1 MRAAKARASRPW
13 AEGLTSVQTRNAS
26 TSVSPPE
33 AATRPLLDLVSRFQN
48 RLEDGDHPGHKL
60 ISAGL
65 APLEHE
71 RAVLQDRKRH
81 LLACLAPPMSDE
93 ARTALAK
100 IVAALLGAFPT
111 YGADREDAKI
121 TVSLIVRA
129 LDDVPVWAVQKAAGL
144 FLKNQQKVRWNPER
158 APTAPQ
164 IRAEAKMAM
173 LDVEVELHRLDQV
186 LSAEIV
192 DSETTED
199 ERKAAVAHWNQ
210 LKTELGLSN
219 VVTERTD
226 EEIAHE
232 RAAQLRANDAVERRD
247 AWERERAG
255 LPPADSPFVPRP
267 APIL

>member
-1 MRAAKARASRPW
+1 M
-13 AEGLTSVQTRNAS
+13 TSVQTRSTAS

-33 AATRPLLDLVSRFQN
+33 PASRPLLDLVSRFQN
-48 RLEDGDHPGHKL
+48 RLEDGDRPSHKL

-71 RAVLQDRKRH
+71 RAALEDRKRH
-81 LLACLAPPMSDE
+81 LSTSLAPATTDE
-93 ARTALAK
+93 DRAALSR
-100 IVAALLGAFPT
+100 IVMALLGGFPT
-111 YGADREDAKI
+111 FGADREDAKL

-129 LDDVPVWAVQKAAGL
+129 LDDVPVWAVQRAAGL
-144 FLKNQQKVRWNPER
+144 FLKNMQKTRWNPER

-164 IRAEAKMAM
+164 IRAEAKLVM

-199 ERKAAVAHWNQ
+199 ERKAAVAHWTQ
-210 LKTELGLSN
+210 IKSEMARSN
-219 VVTERTD
+219 VIAQRTD
-226 EEIAHE
+226 DEIAQE
-232 RAAQLRANDAVERRD
+232 RAEQLRANEHIEQRD
-247 AWERERAG
+247 AWERQRAG
-255 LPPADSPFVPRP
+255 LPPADSPFVRRP

>member
-1 MRAAKARASRPW
+1 M
-13 AEGLTSVQTRNAS
+13 TSIPTRSSAS

-33 AATRPLLDLVSRFQN
+33 PASRPLLDLVSQFQN
-48 RLEDGDHPGHKL
+48 RLEDGDRPGHKL

-71 RAVLQDRKRH
+71 RAALDDRKRH
-81 LLACLAPPMSDE
+81 LSACLAPAATDE
-93 ARTALAK
+93 DRAALSR
-100 IVAALLGAFPT
+100 IVMALLGGFPT
-111 YGADREDAKI
+111 FGADREDAKL

-129 LDDVPVWAVQKAAGL
+129 LDDVPVWAVQRAAGL
-144 FLKNQQKVRWNPER
+144 FLKNMQKTRWNPER

-164 IRAEAKMAM
+164 IRTEAKLIM

-210 LKTELGLSN
+210 IKSEMGRSN
-219 VVTERTD
+219 VIAERTA
-226 EEIAHE
+226 EEINRE
-232 RAAQLRANDAVERRD
+232 RQEMRRANDLVEQRD

-255 LPPADSPFVPRP
+255 LPPARSPFEPRSS
-267 APIL
+267 PII

>member
-1 MRAAKARASRPW
+1 M
-13 AEGLTSVQTRNAS
+13 TSVQTRNAS
-26 TSVSPPE
+26 TSISPPE

-48 RLEDGDHPGHKL
+48 RLEDGDRPGHKL

-65 APLEHE
+65 APQEHE
-71 RAVLQDRKRH
+71 RQALEDRKRH
-81 LLACLAPPMSDE
+81 LSASLAPASTDE
-93 ARTALAK
+93 DRVALSR
-100 IVAALLGAFPT
+100 IVMALLGGFPT
-111 YGADREDAKI
+111 FGADREDAKI

-164 IRAEAKMAM
+164 IRAEAKMVM

-210 LKTELGLSN
+210 LKAEMGRSN
-219 VVTERTD
+219 VIVQRTD
-226 EEIAHE
+226 DEIAQE
-232 RAAQLRANDAVERRD
+232 RAEQLRANEAVERRD
-247 AWERERAG
+247 AWERKRAG
-255 LPPADSPFVPRP
+255 LPVRNTFTLRAEVVE
-267 APIL
+267 